1 MPAFGGIRDAEA
13 AKHMGSKTI
22 LVIVAHAD
30 DMEFMAGG
38 TIAKMVSQGMEVHQL
53 ITTNNEK
60 GSFTLAKEELVRK
73 SREEEARAASKFL
86 GLKGVSFLEYPDG
99 ELTAYPFNEIR
110 EKFMKEIRR
119 IKPDVLLTW
128 DPFAPYETHQDH
140 RVVAMAATEAAEFAH
155 LPLYHPEH
163 KKEGLGPHYVAD
175 YLYFA
180 KSPTDVNKIVDITK
194 YIEKKIEALL
204 MHKSQMELT
213 VGEIVIAFKSAGVDL
228 DSIGL
233 KDDIQSI
240 DFRTFIDMGIRTVAA
255 RAGEK
260 IGAHYAEVFRYNS
273 FGLAKQ
279 VLPDLFK
286 DKEIKI

>member
-1 MPAFGGIRDAEA
+1 
-13 AKHMGSKTI
+13 MGNKKI

-38 TIAKMVSQGMEVHQL
+38 TVAKMVNQGMSVYQL

-60 GSFTLAKEELVRK
+60 GSFTLTKEELVRK
-73 SREEEARAASKFL
+73 SREEEARAAGKFL

-99 ELTAYPFNEIR
+99 ELKAYPFNEIR
-110 EKFMKEIRR
+110 EKFMREIRR
-119 IKPDVLLTW
+119 IKPDVLMTW

-163 KKEGLGPHYVAD
+163 KKEGLEPHYVGEF
-175 YLYFA
+175 LYFA
-180 KSPTDVNKIVDITK
+180 KSPVDVNKIVDITEF
-194 YIEKKIEALL
+194 IERKIDALL
-204 MHKSQMELT
+204 KHRSQMELT
-213 VGEIVIAFKSAGVDL
+213 IGEIIIAFKSAGVDL
-228 DSIGL
+228 NSIGL
-233 KDDIQSI
+233 KEDIQSI
-240 DFRTFIDMGIRTVAA
+240 DFRSFIDMGIRTVAA

-260 IGAHYAEVFRYNS
+260 IGVHYAEEFRYRS

-286 DKEIKI
+286 NKEIQI